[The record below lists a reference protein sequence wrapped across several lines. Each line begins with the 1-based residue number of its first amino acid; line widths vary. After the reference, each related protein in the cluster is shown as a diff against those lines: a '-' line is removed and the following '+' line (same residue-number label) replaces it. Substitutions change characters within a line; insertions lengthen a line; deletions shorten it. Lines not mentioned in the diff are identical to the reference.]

1 MNNLYSIDTEGIFKV
16 NYSQNQDT
24 EIKKY
29 KKEIKILE
37 QENIALQTKYKSMED
52 IKLTI
57 SCVDILNKILV
68 TLMMIYI
75 LTVKTH
81 SSSKVIDQGFSFY
94 DWICFFVCN
103 ISLSTSLPKLVNWI
117 AKNDTKKKRH

>member
-1 MNNLYSIDTEGIFKV
+1 MNNLYSINTEGIFKV

-81 SSSKVIDQGFSFY
+81 SSSKIIDQGFSFY

>member
-1 MNNLYSIDTEGIFKV
+1 MNNLYSINTEGIFKV

-37 QENIALQTKYKSMED
+37 QENIALQIKYKSMED

-103 ISLSTSLPKLVNWI
+103 ISLSTSLPKLFNWI

>member
-1 MNNLYSIDTEGIFKV
+1 MNNLYSINTEGIFKV

>member
-1 MNNLYSIDTEGIFKV
+1 MNNLYSINTEGIFKV

-37 QENIALQTKYKSMED
+37 QENIALQIKYKSMED

-81 SSSKVIDQGFSFY
+81 SSSKIIDQGFSFY

>member
-37 QENIALQTKYKSMED
+37 QENIALQIKYKSMED

>member
-81 SSSKVIDQGFSFY
+81 SSSKIIDQGFSFY

>member
-1 MNNLYSIDTEGIFKV
+1 MNNLYSINTEGIFKV

-37 QENIALQTKYKSMED
+37 QENIALQIKYKSMED

>member
-37 QENIALQTKYKSMED
+37 QENIALQIKYKSMED

-94 DWICFFVCN
+94 DWICF
-103 ISLSTSLPKLVNWI
+103 
-117 AKNDTKKKRH
+117 